1 METPSN
7 YFAEDQANLASR
19 KKAEARKLQTQ
30 KTRRA
35 VKRKHDQAQD
45 ERKKRANSTTRTNQS
60 RLKKNSSIENVDF
73 EMETDQLEALLQ
85 DWDRKPEN
93 CNVSKSLIHSLI
105 VYYLN
110 SGHDRFGEMNQYASK
125 LDGKVINK
133 NSIIDE
139 VQSQQLNGGD
149 LYKMIEG
156 YVTQHSSSANLYCC
170 GSCGIREYETAELLY
185 QRVILEDLPE
195 CFCYDSEQRQKYN
208 DLMSQPPVE
217 VSLEN
222 GELFTMEPWRVISCF
237 HDVIS
242 DKLYHLHPELVEL
255 AENGLSTTMFCM
267 RCSKSLQKCEASKLS
282 IARGVDFGFA
292 TRIIGLEAPNLHEEL
307 ILAKYRLYQC
317 VIKVM
322 PNGGWNQK
330 QYTINSI
337 RGNAILFLHDS
348 VQAVTTA
355 MKTREYIDE
364 LMQVVFYSHDGS
376 VDDMARK
383 AYGTSTIYARPIV
396 LKKWLALLNC
406 MHKSYEITDI
416 EASII
421 VNAVEESVQQQQANR
436 NIICDKDSI
445 RFEQSLGSDVGSS
458 QQVDPVAEG
467 GQQQQG
473 LVEDQEFA
481 FRTSIVSPSPDQL
494 LTQNAILSKVIV
506 DATRE
511 VLLANSEVVGRS
523 DITNTNNQQIDG
535 QTENISLD
543 SILQDLFGHQKANE
557 AISVSREEHP
567 ISEFDGKDELL
578 VGAFPHVFL
587 LGNAYKRQVGSIS
600 FEQRNHLLKQFT
612 MVPCR
617 SRRLLGYLADALRRF
632 EVIKGAK
639 LRIAGSKKAVDK
651 INEFVTQQEFSTL
664 MVEAKKNPS
673 GSVAKNVWRE
683 IGPFLQLAGGH
694 VQYGVLQSSQALTR
708 ICEQARRF
716 GCGCAFVTLSFA
728 DLFNTRSIRASIR
741 SLDNST
747 FPAVFDGGEC
757 GECHDDFLEKLLKDS
772 KDYGEGNILLD
783 GPNTK
788 YTRDYLARLAME
800 NPIAYVEETKSL
812 IRNVLSILF
821 GLEPAHFFGATEG
834 HSSRKTKYYK
844 CRSKGILGDILA
856 YTGTVED
863 HCKGTL
869 HFHFIFYGSISPYVM
884 QELGCVQSICDAVA
898 NALDTMYE
906 TKFTTRTNAK
916 HLVHRIIRKSTNVSL
931 KASDL
936 MPISGPPL
944 FQRNNILQTIQEG
957 SGQEKETSLSK
968 LSQLT
973 AHERVLAVYH
983 EHHRTC
989 RKGYMGRCGCR
1000 LAKPSGLCNGTH
1012 CVLLEPQK
1020 PPDETEEM
1028 PKKKTT
1034 KEKYPYKI
1042 VDPVV
1047 LMDQAHYCL
1056 RNPLQR
1062 RDRDIIYW
1070 ELDRPLANIGE
1081 LDIPLDSNIDDHLTR
1096 TTVKMNLRKLLKF
1109 DATMMG
1115 DPYPEDSKMWTWI
1128 DNVDIKVLV
1137 AFYKEL
1143 TERVKTANGYVVDHN
1158 IPLFFCTGSH
1168 NNVVLLGAS
1177 AQAKSAIFYI
1187 APYISKGK
1195 MTLSACLTVLEKCRK
1210 DIAKYPSKASD
1221 AKSNPRRRLAQYFV
1235 TKTLN
1240 KLNAYQELSDYQ
1252 VAALLLRLPSQITS
1266 DTYDFCEPY
1275 GAMAFRKELQASE
1288 NSEFQQDHIFA
1299 AQNDALDRLER
1310 EQEIMAE
1317 ATFTMGGGSLE
1328 SEQELEVEEA
1338 SSNLE
1343 ENDCNRNTSSSLL
1356 HSDRN
1361 TFGYVRL
1368 YLIEDCDEGEKP
1380 AKEAIPRVALYHNRG
1395 KSLRHLNRYEYDALI
1410 QVKEKPKND
1419 SVARSLCFDFPP
1431 DFVLAARYTQQLK
1444 AKQPTMI
1451 FKGKLPPHPG
1461 QKPDRDSMVRN
1472 WQKQA
1477 DKYANYILTMFRPEI
1492 NNISPKNGMSNLD
1505 YSWNALELW
1514 IKSLQDDNCV
1524 ISKFR
1529 LMTIDRRLQALNATF
1544 EQKVIVSDYR
1554 FRNHDKWTDLQHHQF
1569 DRQDHLAQMERLN
1582 DQSVL
1587 PDDEFSE
1594 ANQMLSPAIEKLVRQ
1609 ILIDDSKFAASIAR
1623 VPYGTAH
1630 NDGTTPTSSTT
1641 TDTSDSFLEQGMKN
1655 IVFGHDVDWVE
1666 LSGYIYDEMNTGENI
1681 ELELQQNN
1689 GVETGNTTEERS
1701 LNHGQTQIFDVYKK
1715 YLIDPSDPTNKPP
1728 PAVVLVTGKGG
1739 TGKSHLINAL
1749 MEHGS
1754 TYGNKP
1760 MGSAFNNLN
1769 AADIGGITISKLLSE
1784 GIQPASDKNNRGRS
1798 GLSGITRPIKTRAVQ
1813 ALQRSYDV
1821 ANIPLLIIDEVSNVT
1836 VENLSRLS
1844 KLFATARNRQEE
1856 LFGGMPVMLVG
1867 DYNQKGPTGG
1877 GLATSHFLK
1886 YITEFNANTS
1896 DAVFDDSTTNYY
1908 SDRSEGCRILSQ
1920 CRWFEL
1926 TEAER
1931 SQDNEHNLLVDQL
1944 YNGIPI
1950 AVDDLKIYKLWDA
1963 EALKNDDKE
1972 EMLSWLSCPVICKTN
1987 RERYTL
1993 THVRAAEFARATG
2006 TIVIRWRSVYRN
2018 WEGRPADGNNLEAA
2032 LQDPA
2037 FFEYFVVGAPCY
2049 LGDTI
2054 CRSKR
2059 LCNGTKGR
2067 YHLLILSSEIEEF
2080 VQIQVSHASLSFG
2093 DVITL
2098 PDHPLGINMSIDD
2111 GKVINNR
2118 AMSWRKLSLDPDKF
2132 VFTVRPG
2139 TKQMS
2144 NLRPVPI
2151 HSPSLLSRPSRVVI
2165 QAHFPL
2171 HPGFAIT
2178 VDKAQG
2184 QTLDRVIVALS
2195 KREMRLVN
2203 FSYACFY
2210 VAMSRIRK
2218 RQHLRILLK
2227 KEDNEVI
2234 EWMTLLYIH
2243 GLRREKS
2250 IHSFFSGFERD
2261 RRNWIEDVW
2270 NAGRAI
2276 VETAM

>member
-1 METPSN
+1 MELSSEHTKS
-7 YFAEDQANLASR
+7 AS
-19 KKAEARKLQTQ
+19 KKKKQARKLQNQ

-35 VKRKHDQAQD
+35 AKRKHGQVED
-45 ERKKRANSTTRTNQS
+45 EKKMRANSIRWANKS
-60 RLKKNSSIENVDF
+60 RQKKNSSNEKVDF
-73 EMETDQLEALLQ
+73 DMEAEQLEALLQ
-85 DWDRKPEN
+85 DWEKNPEN
-93 CNVSKSLIHSLI
+93 CNISKCLIHSLI

-110 SGHDRFGEMNQYASK
+110 SGHGRFSEMNQYASK
-125 LDGKVINK
+125 LDGKPINN

-139 VQSQQLNGGD
+139 IESQQLNGQD
-149 LYKMIEG
+149 LYKVIEG
-156 YVTQHSSSANLYCC
+156 FVNQHSSSASLYCC
-170 GSCGIREYETAELLY
+170 GACGIREYETAQLHY
-185 QRVILEDLPE
+185 QRVTLEDLPE
-195 CFCYDSEQRQKYN
+195 CFRYDSQQRKKYN
-208 DLMSQPPVE
+208 DLMLQSPVE
-217 VSLEN
+217 VSLKD
-222 GELFTMEPWRVISCF
+222 GASFTMEPWRVISCF
-237 HDVIS
+237 HDITS

-255 AENGLSTTMFCM
+255 AENGSSTTMFCM

-282 IARGVDFGFA
+282 IARGVDFGYA
-292 TRIIGLEAPNLHEEL
+292 TRIKGLEVPNLHEEL

-348 VQAVTTA
+348 VQAVTAA
-355 MKTREYIDE
+355 MRTREYIDE

-383 AYGTSTIYARPIV
+383 AFGTSTIYARPIV

-406 MHKSYEITDI
+406 VHKSYDVTDA
-416 EASII
+416 ESLNI
-421 VNAVEESVQQQQANR
+421 VNAVEDSVQQQQSNR
-436 NIICDKDSI
+436 NIICDKESI

-467 GQQQQG
+467 GQQEQG
-473 LVEDQEFA
+473 LVGDQEFA
-481 FRTSIVSPSPDQL
+481 FRTTIVSPSPDQL

-511 VLLANSEVVGRS
+511 VLLANSVVARS
-523 DITNTNNQQIDG
+523 DGGMSSPPETTAVVQNL
-535 QTENISLD
+535 SLE
-543 SILQDLFGHQKANE
+543 SILRDLFGTTKAKGVP
-557 AISVSREEHP
+557 VSREEHP
-567 ISEFDGKDELL
+567 ISEYDGKDELL

-587 LGNAYKRQVGSIS
+587 LGNAYNRQVGSIS

-617 SRRLLGYLADALRRF
+617 SRRLLGYLADALRRY

-673 GSVAKNVWRE
+673 GSVAKNIWRQ

-694 VQYGVLQSSQALTR
+694 VEYGVLQSSQALTR

-728 DLFNTRSIRASIR
+728 DLFNTRSIRAAIR
-741 SLDNST
+741 SLDNSK

-757 GECHDDFLEKLLKDS
+757 GGCHDDFLQKLLKDS
-772 KDYGEGNILLD
+772 KDYGGGNISLD
-783 GPNTK
+783 GQNTK
-788 YTRDYLARLAME
+788 YTRDHLARLAME
-800 NPIAYVEETKSL
+800 NPIAYVEETKAL

-821 GLEPAHFFGATEG
+821 GQEPEHFFGATEG

-844 CRSKGILGDILA
+844 CRPKGILGDILA

-898 NALDTMYE
+898 KALDTMYE
-906 TKFTTRTNAK
+906 TKFTTSTNAK

-936 MPISGPPL
+936 LPISGPPL
-944 FQRNNILQTIQEG
+944 FQRKNPLQTIQEN
-957 SGQEKETSLSK
+957 SGQEEKETSLSK
-968 LSQLT
+968 LSLLT
-973 AHERVLAVYH
+973 AHERALAVYH

-989 RKGYMGRCGCR
+989 RKGFMGRCGCR

-1012 CVLLEPQK
+1012 CVFLEPQRQSTQ
-1020 PPDETEEM
+1020 EVSR
-1028 PKKKTT
+1028 KKTT
-1034 KEKYPYKI
+1034 KEKYPYKV

-1047 LMDQAHYCL
+1047 LVDQTHYCL

-1062 RDRDIIYW
+1062 QDRDIIYW
-1070 ELDRPLANIGE
+1070 ELDRPLANLGELGIHADVNNVNGSVAQGE
-1081 LDIPLDSNIDDHLTR
+1081 LDSEHLTR
-1096 TTVKMNLRKLLKF
+1096 VTVKMNLEKLLKF
-1109 DATMMG
+1109 EATVMS
-1115 DPYPEDSKMWTWI
+1115 DPYPEDSKLWTWI
-1128 DNVDIKVLV
+1128 DNVDIKVLL

-1143 TERVKTANGYVVDHN
+1143 LGRVKTANGYVVDHN

-1210 DIAKYPSKASD
+1210 DIAKYPSKADD
-1221 AKSNPRRRLAQYFV
+1221 AKTNPRRRLAQYFV

-1275 GAMAFRKELQASE
+1275 GAMAFRKELQASK
-1288 NSEFQQDHIFA
+1288 NSEIQQDHIFA
-1299 AQNDALDRLER
+1299 AQNDAIDRLEH
-1310 EQEIMAE
+1310 EQEILAE
-1317 ATFTMGGGSLE
+1317 ATDTTIGENLE
-1328 SEQELEVEEA
+1328 ILHEQEVEEA
-1338 SSNLE
+1338 SSNFE
-1343 ENDCNRNTSSSLL
+1343 ENDCNRNVSNLL
-1356 HSDRN
+1356 LSDRN

-1368 YLIEDCDEGEKP
+1368 YLIEDCTEGEKP
-1380 AKEAIPRVALYHNRG
+1380 RKEAIPRVALYHNRG
-1395 KSLRHLNRYEYDALI
+1395 NALRHLNRYEYDVLI
-1410 QVKEKPKND
+1410 QVKEKPKNETA
-1419 SVARSLCFDFPP
+1419 ARSLCFEFSP

-1461 QKPDRDSMVRN
+1461 QKPDRESMVQN
-1472 WQKQA
+1472 WQKRA

-1492 NNISPKNGMSNLD
+1492 NNINPKNGVSDLD
-1505 YSWNALELW
+1505 YSWKALELW
-1514 IKSLQDDNCV
+1514 IKSLQDDNRV

-1529 LMTIDRRLQALNATF
+1529 IMTIDRRLQALNATF

-1554 FRNHDKWTDLQHHQF
+1554 FRNHDKWTDFQHHQF
-1569 DRQDHLAQMERLN
+1569 DREDHLDQIERLN

-1594 ANQMLSPAIEKLVRQ
+1594 ANQMLSPAVEKLVNQ
-1609 ILIDDSKFAASIAR
+1609 ILIDDSKFSASIAR
-1623 VPYGTAH
+1623 VPYCTAH
-1630 NDGTTPTSSTT
+1630 KNGSTSTT
-1641 TDTSDSFLEQGMKN
+1641 TSRSFLEQGMRN
-1655 IVFGHDVDWVE
+1655 IIFGHNVDWVE
-1666 LSGYIYDEMNTGENI
+1666 LSGYVYDETNTGKDI
-1681 ELELQQNN
+1681 ELDLQQHDATSFSPA
-1689 GVETGNTTEERS
+1689 GVDTGSITDERN
-1701 LNHGQTQIFDVYKK
+1701 LNHGQTQVFDVYKK
-1715 YLIDPSDPTNKPP
+1715 YLTDPSDPMNKPP

-1760 MGSAFNNLN
+1760 LGTAFNNLN
-1769 AADIGGITISKLLSE
+1769 AADIGGVTISKLLSE
-1784 GIQPASDKNNRGRS
+1784 GIQPASAKNNKGRS
-1798 GLSGITRPIKTRAVQ
+1798 SSSGITRAIKARAIQ
-1813 ALQRSYDV
+1813 ALQQSYDV
-1821 ANIPLLIIDEVSNVT
+1821 SNIPLLIIDEVSNVS

-1844 KLFATARNRQEE
+1844 KLFATARNRKDE
-1856 LFGGMPVMLVG
+1856 LFGGMPIMLVG

-1886 YITEFNANTS
+1886 YITEFDANTS
-1896 DAVFDDSTTNYY
+1896 NAVFIDSTTNYY
-1908 SDRSEGCRILSQ
+1908 SDRNDGCRILSQ

-1931 SQDNEHNLLVDQL
+1931 SQDREHNLLVDRL
-1944 YNGIPI
+1944 YNGIPV
-1950 AVDDLKIYKLWDA
+1950 AADDLKIYQLWDA
-1963 EALKNDDKE
+1963 EALKKDDKE

-1987 RERYTL
+1987 RERYTM
-1993 THVRAAEFARATG
+1993 THVRAAEFARATS
-2006 TIVIRWRSVYRN
+2006 TIVVRWRSMYSQ
-2018 WEGRPADGNNLEAA
+2018 WEGRPADGKNLDTA

-2037 FFEYFVVGAPCY
+2037 FFEYFVVGATCY

-2059 LCNGTKGR
+2059 LCNGTRGK
-2067 YHLLILSSEIEEF
+2067 YHSLILSPEMEEF
-2080 VQIQVSHASLSFG
+2080 LQIQVSHSSLSFG

-2098 PDHPLGINMSIDD
+2098 PDHPLGINVSIDD
-2111 GKVINNR
+2111 GKVINNST
-2118 AMSWRKLSLDPDKF
+2118 MSWKNLSLDPDEF

-2151 HSPSLLSRPSRVVI
+2151 HSPNLLCRPSRVVI
-2165 QAHFPL
+2165 QPHFPL

-2184 QTLDRVIVALS
+2184 QTLNRVIVALS
-2195 KREMRLVN
+2195 KREM
-2203 FSYACFY
+2203 
-2210 VAMSRIRK
+2210 
-2218 RQHLRILLK
+2218 
-2227 KEDNEVI
+2227 
-2234 EWMTLLYIH
+2234 
-2243 GLRREKS
+2243 
-2250 IHSFFSGFERD
+2250 
-2261 RRNWIEDVW
+2261 
-2270 NAGRAI
+2270 
-2276 VETAM
+2276 